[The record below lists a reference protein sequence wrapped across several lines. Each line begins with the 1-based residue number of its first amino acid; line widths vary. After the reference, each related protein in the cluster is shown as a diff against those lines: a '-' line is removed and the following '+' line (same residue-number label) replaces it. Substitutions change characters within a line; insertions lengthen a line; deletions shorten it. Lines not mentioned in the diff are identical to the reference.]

1 MTTLPESI
9 GITEAEWQNVPDDL
23 KTEIVRKY
31 AKIKG
36 VEQLNT
42 FNQMMADANYLRE
55 RDRAVASDLLET
67 DLDGKEDMITVV
79 ADNVTMGDNAVRS
92 LGNQTPL
99 PQPPPQP
106 QQSML
111 PWVLLAAALAGAVP
125 ATAIATYMMT
135 QGKNVEVEVPKD
147 TDTSATI
154 RFVDD

>member
-9 GITEAEWQNVPDDL
+9 GITEAEWQNVPDEL
-23 KTEIVRKY
+23 KTEILRKY

-111 PWVLLAAALAGAVP
+111 PWVLLVAALAGAVP